1 MPAREVRAS
10 VLYLPMHNNGFV
22 SAVKGIATSV
32 FTHLCLK
39 NETLIS
45 AENDSLS
52 EQRNNIA
59 QPVAKAGALGK
70 LGTLNSKTNK
80 SQTDASTTPS
90 SDDIKTALTLSTAD
104 ESRGHACT
112 TFIAYI
118 KSMGG
123 GWFGSA
129 MLMAFIGY
137 ARYVECLCWECNTP
151 ALSRLH
157 LCG

>member
-1 MPAREVRAS
+1 MITV
-10 VLYLPMHNNGFV
+10 
-22 SAVKGIATSV
+22 
-32 FTHLCLK
+32 
-39 NETLIS
+39 IS

-52 EQRNNIA
+52 EQNNKIA
-59 QPVAKAGALGK
+59 QPVSKAGAVGK
-70 LGTLNSKTNK
+70 PGNLNSKTNK
-80 SQTDASTTPS
+80 SENDASIAPS
-90 SDDIKTALTLSTAD
+90 SDDIKTALTLTKAD

-129 MLMAFIGY
+129 MLLAFIGY
-137 ARYVECLCWECNTP
+137 ARYLECLCCECSTP
-151 ALSRLH
+151 DLSSLS